1 MSLFSAKQKPLV
13 GIDIGQSSIKIVELS
28 RSTGRGAGHFRL
40 ERFGIGPVPAGVV
53 DGRHITDATAL
64 GNALR
69 ATMKAAGFKAK
80 RAAVAVAGSSVISK
94 TLTLPAGLGE
104 REMEALVQLEAD
116 QYIPYSLEEVKI
128 DFEVLG
134 PTPNAAE
141 NVDVLLAAC
150 HSENVDDR
158 VAVLRA
164 AALEPA
170 VVDVEA
176 FAIENAC
183 EYLSDDW
190 PTPMDPEAIAVA
202 DIGAYTTSVIVV
214 QAGRVVYTREQN
226 IGGARLTEDIQHRYG
241 MDAAQAEEAK
251 LTGSLPEG
259 YAEQI
264 REPFIESIAQEIRA
278 ALQFYHAAGTGEDV
292 NRIWLTGG
300 GAGLPDIARVVSRQ
314 TGVAAKVFNPFAHV
328 EFSAQVPVNRLKE
341 TAPALAVACGLALR
355 RFDA

>member
-1 MSLFSAKQKPLV
+1 MSLFSAKQKSFV
-13 GIDIGQSSIKIVELS
+13 GVDIGQSSIKIVELG
-28 RSTGRGAGHFRL
+28 RSSGRGADYYRL
-40 ERFGIGPVPAGVV
+40 ERFGVGPVPRGAV
-53 DGRHITDATAL
+53 DGRHVTDATAL

-69 ATMKAAGFKAK
+69 ATLRDAGIKAR

-94 TLTLPAGLGE
+94 TITLPAGLGE

-134 PTPNAAE
+134 PTANSPD

-150 HSENVDDR
+150 HSENVDQR
-158 VAVLRA
+158 VAVLQA

-183 EYLSDDW
+183 EQLSDEW
-190 PTPMDPEAIAVA
+190 PAATDPEAVAVA

-214 QAGRVVYTREQN
+214 QGGRVVYTREQN

-241 MDAAQAEEAK
+241 MDSTEAEKAK
-251 LTGSLPEG
+251 LKGALPEG
-259 YAEQI
+259 YAEQV
-264 REPFIESIAQEIRA
+264 RQPFVETVAQEIRA

-292 NRIWLTGG
+292 SRVWLAGG
-300 GAGLPDIARVVSRQ
+300 GASLSDIAAIVSRQ
-314 TGVAAKVFNPFAHV
+314 AGVVAKVFNPFTRI
-328 EFSAQVPVNRLKE
+328 ELSAQVPVSRLKD
-341 TAPALAVACGLALR
+341 TAPSLAVACGLALR
-355 RFDA
+355 RYDA

>member
-13 GIDIGQSSIKIVELS
+13 GVDIGQSSIKIVELS
-28 RSTGRGAGHFRL
+28 RSGGRGAGHFRL
-40 ERFGIGPVPAGVV
+40 ERFGIGSVPAGVI
-53 DGRHITDATAL
+53 DGRHVTDSAAL
-64 GNALR
+64 GNALK
-69 ATMKAAGFKAK
+69 ATLKAAGFKAK
-80 RAAVAVAGSSVISK
+80 RAAVAVAGSSVIST

-134 PTPNAAE
+134 PTANAAD

-150 HSENVDDR
+150 HSENVDER

-183 EYLSDDW
+183 ERLSDDW
-190 PTPMDPEAIAVA
+190 PAATDVEAIAVA

-214 QAGRVVYTREQN
+214 QSGRVVYTREQN

-241 MDAAQAEEAK
+241 MDAAGAEEAK
-251 LTGSLPEG
+251 LTGALPDG
-259 YAEQI
+259 YAEQV
-264 REPFIESIAQEIRA
+264 RQPFIEAMAQEIRG

-292 NRIWLTGG
+292 SRVWLTGG
-300 GAGLPDIARVVSRQ
+300 GAALADIARIVSRQ
-314 TGVAAKVFNPFAHV
+314 TGVAAKVFNPFVNV
-328 EFSAQVPVNRLKE
+328 ELSAQVPVNRLKE
-341 TAPALAVACGLALR
+341 AAPALAVACGLALR
-355 RFDA
+355 SFDV